1 MAAIIGPDGKPVPA
15 GGQLVTPKG
24 QKVVQAHL
32 KKLADLKALALEH
45 GVSDGEAEAAFLK
58 LKALQQKAKAHAA
71 AKAQTEALKGLYTSP
86 MYAGAL
92 PKTQKAK
99 GIKVLQSA
107 KMLSE
112 AYARV
117 ATTEAEAI
125 AAAHAVGLPCF
136 ARPCPI
142 TPRHGFVDSR
152 PVNTEA
158 EVRQVWSEARA
169 ADPGAE
175 LVLMPFINA
184 SHNMVWRPGLLSI
197 GPGHDGAT
205 AGHESISIFL
215 QPDYSQNWK
224 NLATQAGC
232 NLEQSDPF
240 IEAVCSVGDE
250 LVLTQIRAGVKGAPT
265 APDWNPTA
273 FTIGEVVSIDG
284 DAKKVDGAMLAWE
297 TTAKGLQPGHH
308 CVWNPGGNLGDH
320 WSVHAQLNHI
330 AVVTSFV
337 PQVGQL
343 LPKMGEE
350 LVPLEPQAIVWG
362 FLGGLLSP
370 DLLQPTMRRRAVA
383 AALLGS
389 HHGMRMGGDAGV
401 FIGAS
406 VALMLRLGQAALWG
420 EARHASESGLKGK
433 ARDQIYKSILNS
445 WLKGREGLKD
455 KVSLF
460 WTHSWNGG
468 YGGPP
473 WAACGKATC
482 ELDAS
487 MLALVR
493 VPSRMNAKKVLAS
506 LTNAVNLAHNNG
518 WWLNKFNADQTLFDL
533 AADLDPRIAIMAG
546 PAWYESALVPADKRL
561 ALLAKVEQLHP
572 IDLSA
577 VEAQYGKKAG
587 KALAPKG
594 KAATADGLPKGLDI
608 GSGVAGGGAS
618 PYVHKPSKKQGSFGA
633 IAKGGTIRTESP
645 VISAQMQGGHLQ
657 IVTGSGGEY
666 LSGEVEGL
674 SPALLAELSKKPT
687 VPSLSGS
694 GAVYNLVLVEGPLL
708 KVGGYLL
715 AKIKVKG
722 SVESE

>member
-1 MAAIIGPDGKPVPA
+1 MGAVIGPDGLPVKA
-15 GGQLVTPKG
+15 GQLVTPKG
-24 QKVVQAHL
+24 QKLVQDHL
-32 KKLADLKALALEH
+32 KKLAAKKVAVAAMIESAPASPEHELWKKAMYPALA
-45 GVSDGEAEAAFLK
+45 
-58 LKALQQKAKAHAA
+58 
-71 AKAQTEALKGLYTSP
+71 
-86 MYAGAL
+86 
-92 PKTQKAK
+92 KTQKAK

-107 KMLSE
+107 SMLSH
-112 AYARV
+112 AFAQV
-117 ATTEAEAI
+117 ATTEAEAVSSAQSI
-125 AAAHAVGLPCF
+125 GLPCF
-136 ARPCPI
+136 ARPCPVR
-142 TPRHGFVDSR
+142 PRHGFVDSR
-152 PVNTEA
+152 PVSTADDVRAVWREAREADPEA
-158 EVRQVWSEARA
+158 E
-169 ADPGAE
+169 
-175 LVLMPFINA
+175 LILMPFINA

-215 QPDYSQNWK
+215 QPDYSQTWK

-232 NLEQSDPF
+232 DLSVSDPF
-240 IEAVCSVGDE
+240 IEAVCSVGNE

-265 APDWNPTA
+265 APDWNPSP
-273 FTIGEVVSIDG
+273 FTIGNVITIDN
-284 DAKKVDGAMLAWE
+284 DAKKLDGAMLAWE
-297 TTAKGLQPGHH
+297 TTAKGLKPNYD

-320 WSVHAQLNHI
+320 WSVHAQLAGV

-337 PQVGQL
+337 PVVGQL
-343 LPKMGEE
+343 LPQLGAE

-370 DLLQPTMRRRAVA
+370 DLLQVTMRKRAVA

-460 WTHSWNGG
+460 WSHSWNGG

-493 VPSRMNAKKVLAS
+493 MPSRMNAKKVLAS

-518 WWLNKFNADQTLFDL
+518 WWLNKFQADQVLFDM
-533 AADLDPRIAIMAG
+533 AADLDPRVAIMAG

-577 VEAQYGKKAG
+577 VEAQYGTKKG
-587 KALAPKG
+587 KVLASKG
-594 KAATADGLPKGLDI
+594 KAQTADGMPKAYDI
-608 GSGVAGGGAS
+608 GSGHAGGTAS
-618 PYVHKPSKKQGSFGA
+618 PYVPHVSKKQGSFGT
-633 IAKGGTIRTESP
+633 IAKGGTIRVESP
-645 VISAQMQGGHLQ
+645 VISAQMQGAHLQ
-657 IVTGSGGEY
+657 VTIGAKGEY

-674 SPALLAELSKKPT
+674 SPALLTELAKKPT

-694 GAVYNLVLVEGPLL
+694 GSVYHLVLVDGLLL

-722 SVESE
+722 GE